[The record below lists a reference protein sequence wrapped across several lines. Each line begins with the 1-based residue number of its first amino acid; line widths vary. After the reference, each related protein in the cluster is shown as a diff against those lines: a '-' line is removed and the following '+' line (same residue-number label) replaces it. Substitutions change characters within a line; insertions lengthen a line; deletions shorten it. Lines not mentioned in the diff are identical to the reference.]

1 MKLYEITGALAD
13 LSSMDLDDEAVQ
25 TSLELAQG
33 DFKDKAVAIIKLTEN
48 MTADTSAID
57 AEIKRLQERKK
68 VIENRKQSLRSY
80 LLHNMEACNIP
91 KIECS
96 LFTASLRKGVES
108 VEIIDQS
115 QIPDEFVNV
124 EVVTSPDKKAIKLA
138 LQSGKE
144 VPGAMLKRGATTITI
159 K

>member
-1 MKLYEITGALAD
+1 MKLYEITGVLAD
-13 LSSMDLDDEAVQ
+13 LCSMDLDDEAVQ
-25 TSLELAQG
+25 TSLELAHG

-57 AEIKRLQERKK
+57 AEINRLQERKK
-68 VIENRKQSLRSY
+68 AIENRRQSLRAY
-80 LLHNMEACNIP
+80 LLHNMEACNIH

-108 VEIIDQS
+108 VDIIDQS
-115 QIPDEFVNV
+115 QIPDEFISV

-138 LQSGKE
+138 LSAGKE
-144 VPGAMLKRGATTITI
+144 VPGAALKRGATTITI